1 MQKFKDI
8 LIIMACSAIVLLLGV
23 HFWERIKLMGIRFP
37 SLKSKEKDD
46 EYVIKT
52 ESNAAETPKAA
63 DEPVEKKAETPV
75 TEAKEAVEKPDIS
88 EQDKALL
95 EKVTEALTSDIS
107 ENADTSIQDNVLKS
121 TINDLIT
128 LPSTPSVSE
137 PNIAQIAAE
146 STTQINNGNNN
157 GV

>member
-8 LIIMACSAIVLLLGV
+8 LIIAACSAIILLLGV

-37 SLKSKEKDD
+37 SLKSKENTD
-46 EYVIKT
+46 EYAIKT
-52 ESNAAETPKAA
+52 ESNAAETPKAT
-63 DEPVEKKAETPV
+63 DKPVEKKADIPV
-75 TEAKEAVEKPDIS
+75 TEAKEAAEKPDIS

-95 EKVTEALTSDIS
+95 EKVTEALTLDVSQNDAPI
-107 ENADTSIQDNVLKS
+107 EDNVLKS
-121 TINDLIT
+121 TINDLIE

-137 PNIAQIAAE
+137 TKITPTTGE
-146 STTQINNGNNN
+146 STQINNGDNN